1 MAKILIV
8 EDEIDISFLL
18 KVELEAEGHLV
29 ELAEE
34 GNLAWDL
41 MSTYQYDVIILDWQV
56 PGFNGIELCA
66 KLRQHESQKQAGAP
80 TPVLM
85 LTGRGTIADKTCG
98 LDTGADDYL
107 TKPFDTREVAARVR
121 ALLRRFG
128 GTGTNQIVNAD
139 MVFDL
144 KFKSLSV
151 AGQDVKLLPKELA
164 LVEFLMRNPNQVF
177 SPEALLERVWHSD
190 SQVAIGT
197 VYTTMKTL
205 RKKISEV
212 KELCPIETVHG
223 LGYRLKG

>member
-8 EDEIDISFLL
+8 EDEIDVSFLL
-18 KVELEAEGHLV
+18 KIELESEGYVV

-34 GNLAWDL
+34 GTLAWEL
-41 MSTYQYDVIILDWQV
+41 MSAYQYDVIILDWQV
-56 PGFNGIELCA
+56 PGFSGIELCT
-66 KLRQHESQKQAGAP
+66 KLRQSESLKQVSAP

-85 LTGRGTIADKTCG
+85 LTGRGSIADKTCG

-128 GTGTNQIVNAD
+128 GTGTNQIVSGD
-139 MVFDL
+139 LLFDL
-144 KFKSLSV
+144 KSKSFSI
-151 AGQDVKLLPKELA
+151 AGETIKLLPKELA
-164 LVEFLMRNPNQVF
+164 LIEFLMRNPNQVF

-205 RKKISEV
+205 RKKIAEI
-212 KELCPIETVHG
+212 KESCPIETVHG
-223 LGYRLKG
+223 LGYKLTN

>member
-8 EDEIDISFLL
+8 EDEIDVSFLL
-18 KVELEAEGHLV
+18 KLELEGEGYIV
-29 ELAEE
+29 ELAED
-34 GNLAWDL
+34 GSLAWEL
-41 MSTYQYDVIILDWQV
+41 MSAYEYDVIILDWQV
-56 PGFNGIELCA
+56 PGFSGIELCA
-66 KLRQHESQKQAGAP
+66 KLRQNETQKHKALP

-85 LTGRGTIADKTCG
+85 LTGRGSIADKTCG

-128 GTGTNQIVNAD
+128 GTGTNHVVCGDLQ
-139 MVFDL
+139 FDL
-144 KFKSLSV
+144 KSKTFSI
-151 AGQDVKLLPKELA
+151 AGEAVKLLPKEQA
-164 LVEFLMRNPNQVF
+164 LIEFLMRNPNEVF

-205 RKKISEV
+205 RKKIAEIKAS
-212 KELCPIETVHG
+212 CPIETVHG
-223 LGYRLKG
+223 LGYKLTN

>member
-1 MAKILIV
+1 VAKILIV
-8 EDEIDISFLL
+8 EDEIDVSFLL
-18 KVELEAEGHLV
+18 KIELEAEGYVV
-29 ELAEE
+29 ELAED

-41 MSTYQYDVIILDWQV
+41 MSAYEYDVIILDWQV
-56 PGFNGIELCA
+56 PGFSGIELCA
-66 KLRQHESQKQAGAP
+66 KLRQSQKGAA

-85 LTGRGTIADKTCG
+85 LTGRGSIADKTCG

-128 GTGTNQIVNAD
+128 GTGTNQIVCGD
-139 MVFDL
+139 LVFDL
-144 KFKSLSV
+144 KSKTFSI
-151 AGQDVKLLPKELA
+151 AGEAVKLLPKEQA
-164 LVEFLMRNPNQVF
+164 LIEFLMRNPNEVF

-205 RKKISEV
+205 RKKIAEIKDS
-212 KELCPIETVHG
+212 CPIETVHG
-223 LGYRLKG
+223 LGYKLVN